1 MNQTEEWPTGFDP
14 RTAPV
19 YARNEI
25 RTTLPAEQLWP
36 ALVTA
41 TRWPQWY
48 PHAQRVSITGG
59 GESLTASSQFSW
71 TTLRVR
77 VTTRVTEYEPA
88 RRLAWSG
95 TGPGA
100 AGYHRWILTPADDG
114 GCLVV
119 TEEVQ
124 TGFLPRLMA
133 RRLRRNLQVNPQRWL
148 EGLVEVSGIS
158 QR

>member
-1 MNQTEEWPTGFDP
+1 MNPTEHWPAGFDP

-25 RTTLPAEQLWP
+25 RTDRTAEQLWP

-48 PHAQRVSITGG
+48 PHAERVVITGG
-59 GESLTASSQFSW
+59 GDALTATSHFTW
-71 TTLRVR
+71 TTLGVR
-77 VTTRVTEYEPA
+77 VKTQITEYEPA

-95 TGPGA
+95 SGPGA
-100 AGYHRWILTPADDG
+100 SGYHRWILTPAPDG

-124 TGFLPRLMA
+124 TGFVPRLA
-133 RRLRRNLQVNPQRWL
+133 AGRLRRSLHINHQQWL
-148 EGLVEVSGIS
+148 EGLVEVS
-158 QR
+158 RTP